1 MLEKL
6 EAIGRT
12 AAHAAQLIFDRTA
25 TVDPWLLA
33 LGALLYLVAQTV
45 RPRGWHTILRAAFPE
60 ATDLRPRDVIRA
72 YLAGAGVN
80 AIVPARGGDVVKLAL
95 LRRRISGARYPTLA
109 ATFIPETLFE
119 TAFGAALVAW
129 ALAEGFIPVPTT
141 SGELPAIDASLVLR
155 HPVLSALVVVALGL
169 LGRRLVRAM
178 NGAVRQGTVILRS
191 PRRFVLGVASWQ
203 ALARLIRLGSF
214 AAFMAAFGL
223 PVTPA
228 TVVLVMAAQGG
239 GRILPLA
246 PASAGLRLAMLSYGF
261 VEVTG
266 QPVDIAAIT
275 AFTFGVGAVMAMSGL
290 MVATVILAQEFGTL
304 SPRRAVAAARG
315 AANETARPPRAA
327 RWDVH
332 DVDAQPLAGVRRRG
346 GAGRARAGHGARR
359 RPLRRARPAPVV
371 QHEPGP

>member
-1 MLEKL
+1 MLDKL

-12 AAHAAQLIFDRTA
+12 AGHAATLIFDRTA
-25 TVDPWLLA
+25 AVDPWLLG
-33 LGALLYLVAQTV
+33 LGAVLYLAAQTV

-72 YLAGAGVN
+72 YLAGAGIN

-95 LRRRISGARYPTLA
+95 VRRRIEGARYSTLA

-119 TAFGAALVAW
+119 TAFGTALVAW
-129 ALAEGFIPVPTT
+129 GLAMGFIPVPST
-141 SGELPAIDASLVLR
+141 SGELPALDVSLVLG
-155 HPVLSALVVVALGL
+155 HPIISVLVLAALVLV
-169 LGRRLVRAM
+169 GRRLVRALRS
-178 NGAVRQGTVILRS
+178 ALRQGLAILSS
-191 PRRFVLGVASWQ
+191 PRRFIFGVASWQ
-203 ALARLIRLGSF
+203 ALARLIRLGSM

-266 QPVDIAAIT
+266 RPVDIAAIT
-275 AFTFGVGAVMAMSGL
+275 AFTFGVGAVMALSGL
-290 MVATVILAQEFGTL
+290 AVACVILAQEFGTF
-304 SPRRAVAAARG
+304 SPRRAMAAARAKPPEP
-315 AANETARPPRAA
+315 AAPVAVAVA
-327 RWDVH
+327 V
-332 DVDAQPLAGVRRRG
+332 APLAST
-346 GAGRARAGHGARR
+346 
-359 RPLRRARPAPVV
+359 P
-371 QHEPGP
+371 